1 MRTPKRLLAIV
12 IAVVLIGGGW
22 LLATRDFPAPAER
35 VVKPI
40 SDDRLPR

>member
-1 MRTPKRLLAIV
+1 MKTFKRLFAVLV
-12 IAVVLIGGGW
+12 AVVLLGGGW

>member
-1 MRTPKRLLAIV
+1 MRTLKRLLAILV
-12 IAVVLIGGGW
+12 AAVLVGGGW